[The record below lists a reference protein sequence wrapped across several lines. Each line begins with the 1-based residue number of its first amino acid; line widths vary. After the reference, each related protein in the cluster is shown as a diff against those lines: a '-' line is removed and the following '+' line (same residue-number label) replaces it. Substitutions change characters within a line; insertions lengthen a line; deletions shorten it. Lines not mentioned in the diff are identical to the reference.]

1 MVPFFSGP
9 FATLAFE
16 VVAKSIKALNH
27 EGHEEHKEEL
37 FFSFVLFVSFVV
49 PFFSGPFN
57 NRLRKDDG
65 QHSDSIFVPTS
76 KAGMTVD
83 LAVRALTL
91 PCTSGKYPASIQSD
105 A

>member
-49 PFFSGPFN
+49 PFFSGPFTTPAFA
-57 NRLRKDDG
+57 R
-65 QHSDSIFVPTS
+65 
-76 KAGMTVD
+76 MTVSTVTRF
-83 LAVRALTL
+83 LCQPRR
-91 PCTSGKYPASIQSD
+91 QE
-105 A
+105 